1 MLINKT
7 FKDVKPR
14 TTKVFNQHNLK
25 KEKEKKITN
34 LEDYNFLNAGNIL

>member
-14 TTKVFNQHNLK
+14 TTKVFNQYNLK
-25 KEKEKKITN
+25 KEKRKIAN
-34 LEDYNFLNAGNIL
+34 LEDYNLLNAENIL

>member
-25 KEKEKKITN
+25 KEKRKIAN
-34 LEDYNFLNAGNIL
+34 LEDYNLLNARNIL